1 MRFLFTILLFFVAV
15 SAKAQNSFSAS
26 VSGSATVYAIQSLTI
41 TGGSLIPNFTSLD
54 HYLNGVTAEDYL
66 SIGVKS
72 NKSWTLS
79 INAQN
84 AFFSPMSSGGS
95 TNMPCSVLSIKT
107 SMMGNFLSVST
118 TAQTL
123 KTGNKGNLTTPGN
136 SFDVDIKYNPGFSYK
151 GGIYTLGLVYT
162 LSQQ

>member
-1 MRFLFTILLFFVAV
+1 MKSALFILLLLV
-15 SAKAQNSFSAS
+15 SARVAAQYSFSAS

-41 TGGSLIPNFTSLD
+41 TGGSVIPNFTSLD
-54 HYLNGVTAEDYL
+54 DYLNGVIAEDYL

-72 NKSWTLS
+72 NKSWTLT

-107 SMMGNFLSVST
+107 NTMGNYITIST

-123 KTGNKGNLTTPGN
+123 KTGNKGNHTATGN
-136 SFDVDIKYNPGFSYK
+136 SFDVDVKYNPGFSYK